1 MKVYLL
7 RKRHLM
13 IGLGALLAAAIIWVV
28 NVPSAVT
35 ASAATRQLPIYCVDR
50 SDNLVAISF
59 DAAWG
64 NEDTQQLIDI
74 LAEYNVKTTFFV
86 VGDWVDKYP
95 ESVKALHD
103 AGHEVMNH
111 SNTHA
116 HYNSL
121 STEEIIADVN
131 ACNDKIEAIT
141 GVRPTLIRCPYGE
154 YDDHV
159 IAAIRSIG
167 MEPIQW
173 DVDTLATHG
182 IHWSAR
188 DSGTRGAVSSTGNRS
203 FLLPTWIQMNQT
215 GSWNTFSLSLP
226 GWGHRQIRA
235 PSPRFLSGT
244 LSNTV
249 NAAVSSAVTLAL
261 FLISMG

>member
-1 MKVYLL
+1 MKFLVI
-7 RKRHLM
+7 RKRHLVLAM
-13 IGLGALLAAAIIWVV
+13 GLVLALVIFWAVNSPPSVAASV
-28 NVPSAVT
+28 
-35 ASAATRQLPIYCVDR
+35 ATRQLPIYCVDR
-50 SDNLVAISF
+50 SDNVISISF

-74 LAEYNVKTTFFV
+74 LARYDVKTTFFV

-103 AGHEVMNH
+103 AGHEIMNH
-111 SNTHA
+111 SKDHA

-173 DVDTLATHG
+173 DTEVSATDARR
-182 IHWSAR
+182 WDAR
-188 DSGTRGAVSSTGNRS
+188 DCG
-203 FLLPTWIQMNQT
+203 I
-215 GSWNTFSLSLP
+215 
-226 GWGHRQIRA
+226 
-235 PSPRFLSGT
+235 
-244 LSNTV
+244 
-249 NAAVSSAVTLAL
+249 
-261 FLISMG
+261 